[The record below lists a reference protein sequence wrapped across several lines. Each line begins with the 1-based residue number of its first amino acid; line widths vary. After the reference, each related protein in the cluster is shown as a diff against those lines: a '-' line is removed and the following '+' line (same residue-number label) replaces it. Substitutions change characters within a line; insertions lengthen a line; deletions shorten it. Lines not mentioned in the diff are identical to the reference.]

1 MCPFLRDAE
10 NFLHNNIMF
19 FFYILLLKMCS
30 LCGSERACSELSWSS
45 EKAVLSFSDFWK
57 GLEMKALLDKFRH
70 NGSPIKS
77 SPDTD
82 LDLFHFFCVIRS
94 YFSAVTAWRA
104 IRLSKAFPALGFHAS
119 QERLSPRGD
128 LAHQARLQHQQR
140 QPLPFLGL
148 PVPGS
153 SQGRTPFK
161 IRYFTTPPLGESS
174 AVCRVAG
181 PLFLVVMKEAIP
193 TVWYI
198 LCHREL
204 HS

>member
-10 NFLHNNIMF
+10 NFLHNTIMF
-19 FFYILLLKMCS
+19 FFYILLPKVCS

-119 QERLSPRGD
+119 QERLSPRGWPGTPGTAAAPAETGD
-128 LAHQARLQHQQR
+128 SFPRA
-140 QPLPFLGL
+140 
-148 PVPGS
+148 PGS
-153 SQGRTPFK
+153 RQFSRQDS
-161 IRYFTTPPLGESS
+161 I
-174 AVCRVAG
+174 
-181 PLFLVVMKEAIP
+181 
-193 TVWYI
+193 
-198 LCHREL
+198 
-204 HS
+204 